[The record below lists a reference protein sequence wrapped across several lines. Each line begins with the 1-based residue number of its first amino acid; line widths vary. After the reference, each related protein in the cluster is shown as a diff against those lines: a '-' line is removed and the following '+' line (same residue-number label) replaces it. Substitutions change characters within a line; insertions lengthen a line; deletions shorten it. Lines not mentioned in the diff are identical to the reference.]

1 MIKEGRAERRRVTE
15 VMFHVLVGYRL
26 VMVLCR
32 LLLLLVVITIRPAGL
47 PSQLHSGLQA
57 LYQAHREATMRY
69 FSQKCIGL
77 TVL

>member
-1 MIKEGRAERRRVTE
+1 LIKEGRAERRRVTE

-32 LLLLLVVITIRPAGL
+32 LLLLVIAIRPAGL
-47 PSQLHSGLQA
+47 PPQLHSGLQS
-57 LYQAHREATMRY
+57 LYQGHREATIRY